1 MKKEHK
7 PKTEEE
13 WQEEFDKEKEANAPF
28 NEGIRAG
35 RGLVSTLPAPEKGKA
50 ASFMNKM
57 LRGDLTPKDFGL
69 EAGED
74 GLPVR
79 NEDGTFKKVVPAGD
93 AGAGTGV
100 LPQKGKLSQSDKIR
114 KVANQNKIN
123 LEDL

>member
-1 MKKEHK
+1 MKNKK
-7 PKTEEE
+7 KQKTEEE
-13 WQEEFDKEKEANAPF
+13 FEEEQAKIKEANAPF

-35 RGLVSTLPAPEKGKA
+35 RGLVSNLPMETNETSTFMGKLIRQ
-50 ASFMNKM
+50 S
-57 LRGDLTPKDFGL
+57 LTPKDFGL